1 MVYEITNNAIPF
13 LLHLFINYVGKIIG
27 RGGEVITMI
36 QQRSG
41 AKVQIDQNVPEGKNP
56 C

>member
-1 MVYEITNNAIPF
+1 MET
-13 LLHLFINYVGKIIG
+13 GKIIG

-41 AKVQIDQNVPEGKNP
+41 ATVQIDQTVPEGELNMNAITNI
-56 C
+56 